1 MKTIDTN
8 ALSTVTG
15 GLNQA
20 NQLMFSQM
28 QSLTQSLAAAQNP
41 NNNANN
47 NLTLALVMG
56 LAMRNSQG
64 PF

>member
-1 MKTIDTN
+1 MQTIDTDTL
-8 ALSTVTG
+8 ATVSG
-15 GLNQA
+15 GLNQT
-20 NQLMFSQM
+20 NQLMFAQM

-47 NLTLALVMG
+47 NLTLALCMG
-56 LAMRNSQG
+56 LAMRNSQS

>member
-15 GLNQA
+15 GLNQT
-20 NQLMFSQM
+20 NQLMFAQM

-41 NNNANN
+41 NNNNN